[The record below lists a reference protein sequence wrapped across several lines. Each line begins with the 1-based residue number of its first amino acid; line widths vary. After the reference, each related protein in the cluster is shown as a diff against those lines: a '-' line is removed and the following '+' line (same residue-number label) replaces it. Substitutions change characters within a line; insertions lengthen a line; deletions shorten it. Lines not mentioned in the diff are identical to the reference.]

1 MNRRD
6 PLSFKDWQR
15 DAAHARAAVIQL
27 VHRLTRDL
35 AVTTDGAI
43 DAVNRSITDG
53 TADATTVR
61 LLDRANVRR
70 REGRGT
76 ALNRATFF
84 RWKRAFEVGG
94 VDALAPEETHRE
106 KLPAWAR
113 LALDLYR
120 QPSKPS
126 VQYVVEK
133 LPAALAAAQLS
144 IEPPS
149 YGQVNRFLRDKVGT
163 VARNAGRLGPKELK
177 AISPFVRRDTSK
189 LWPADVYTSDGHTFK
204 AEVAHPAH
212 GRPFRPEITT
222 VLDVA
227 TRKCV
232 GWSTALDENSYGVL
246 EAQRRAFTTHGVCA
260 IWYVDRGAGFDNAL
274 QKDPLV
280 GMAARIGFEVRHSLP
295 YNSQARGLEERS
307 HQTILVRAA
316 KQLPTFVGAAM
327 DREAKN
333 RVFKLVRRDIKSVG
347 VSRHLMPWD
356 AFPAYIQQAIDDYNA
371 RPHRSLARVRG
382 DDGRL
387 RHLSPNEA
395 WVQAQSD
402 GFTPT
407 LIGQDEARD
416 LFWPQRAVKCIR
428 GEIRLF
434 GKTYFHAG
442 LAEYHDE
449 VLRAGYDLVD
459 PRVIV
464 VRDLQGRF
472 LCEAQVNGNLRDYFS
487 ESVLAEAAR
496 KRAEGRLRRIDIK
509 RDEIEAELAG
519 QRVIEHAP
527 SPRFEFT
534 DIEAVPVQVA
544 AAPADSPSPQ
554 PSPPVGGEGE
564 EPAARPFFEF
574 SGDRYEWLMQHRGV
588 WTDADRAFVRHYTS
602 SEEYSLLVD
611 MYAAQGIAWDGKSGE
626 DPTDEGFNEAV
637 R

>member
-1 MNRRD
+1 MRHGVTIVHE
-6 PLSFKDWQR
+6 
-15 DAAHARAAVIQL
+15 AGHAVPIAVSC
-27 VHRLTRDL
+27 DL
-35 AVTTDGAI
+35 HGH
-43 DAVNRSITDG
+43 IT
-53 TADATTVR
+53 
-61 LLDRANVRR
+61 
-70 REGRGT
+70 
-76 ALNRATFF
+76 
-84 RWKRAFEVGG
+84 
-94 VDALAPEETHRE
+94 PEMRT
-106 KLPAWAR
+106 
-113 LALDLYR
+113 
-120 QPSKPS
+120 
-126 VQYVVEK
+126 YVVEQ
-133 LPAALAAAQLS
+133 LPAAITAAGLS
-144 IEPPS
+144 IDAPS
-149 YGQVNRFLRDKVGT
+149 YGQVNRFLRDKVGAI
-163 VARNAGRLGPKELK
+163 ARNEGRLGPKELK

-232 GWSTALDENSYGVL
+232 GWSTSLDENSIGVL

-280 GMAARIGFEVRHSLP
+280 GMAARLGFEVRHSLP

-356 AFPAYIQQAIDDYNA
+356 AFPAYVQQAIDDYNA
-371 RPHRSLARVRG
+371 RPHRGLARVRG

-395 WVQAQSD
+395 WEQGERD

-407 LIGQDEARD
+407 LIGHDEARD
-416 LFWPQRAVKCIR
+416 LFWPQKAVKCIR

-459 PRVIV
+459 PRAIV

-496 KRAEGRLRRIDIK
+496 KRSEGRLRRIEAK

-527 SPRFEFT
+527 SPVANFT
-534 DIEAVPVQVA
+534 DIVVERAPVAVPL
-544 AAPADSPSPQ
+544 ADTPSPQ
-554 PSPPVGGEGE
+554 PSPPAGGEGE
-564 EPAARPFFEF
+564 KPAARPFFEF
-574 SGDRYEWLMQHRGV
+574 SGDRYEWLMQHRAD
-588 WTDADRAFVRHYTS
+588 WTEQDRAFLRHYTS
-602 SEEYSLLVD
+602 SEEYALLVD
-611 MYAAQGIAWDGKSGE
+611 MYASQGIAWDGPK
-626 DPTDEGFNEAV
+626 DDDGFNEAV